1 MSTPFI
7 GLRDRA
13 SGAPGQPRL
22 AKGNLQGVGILAS
35 QVSLV
40 LANSWKPVSW
50 LLDGFKVFCLE
61 SGTLRRNA
69 EKGEVGGGLWEPG
82 LLY

>member
-1 MSTPFI
+1 MVLQ
-7 GLRDRA
+7 GQLR
-13 SGAPGQPRL
+13 P
-22 AKGNLQGVGILAS
+22 AKRNFQGVGILAS

-50 LLDGFKVFCLE
+50 LLTCLE

-69 EKGEVGGGLWEPG
+69 AKVEVGGGLWEPG